1 MQRVWNFPI
10 DTKQGCPQD
19 RESSGH
25 VGIRVKK
32 KISHIFIRV
41 QTDTSVCV
49 CVCACAHVCV
59 SASTN
64 SHFALYFR
72 MWGGWEGW
80 IKQRKGNYCLHSG
93 GAFIPLAFH
102 ISTGQSPARTLL
114 LPVMMGREEMEI
126 ISMSACPILPFV
138 QFLGQQKCFSRPNPP
153 CLPGASA
160 LASLNEPRDF
170 SSCLSKV
177 RIWP

>member
-32 KISHIFIRV
+32 KFHTYLFV
-41 QTDTSVCV
+41 CKQTLLSGCV
-49 CVCACAHVCV
+49 CVHVCI

-64 SHFALYFR
+64 SHFAMYFR
-72 MWGGWEGW
+72 MGGGWEGW
-80 IKQRKGNYCLHSG
+80 INQRKGNYCLHSG

-102 ISTGQSPARTLL
+102 ISTGQSPERTLL

-126 ISMSACPILPFV
+126 IRTSACPILPFV

-170 SSCLSKV
+170 SRCLSKV